1 MTFLHGYTLPTFAM
15 IYEDELVL
23 HMKTYEISGR
33 DPGLRN
39 VQLTLD
45 SIEPDSKL
53 LIPVPK
59 PFGGVILV
67 GDNIIYYHTKDGPHI
82 SQYIPQAKVSFVSVY
97 SCRLLLNCCFEAFV

>member
-1 MTFLHGYTLPTFAM
+1 MAFLYGYNHPTFAM

-23 HMKTYEISGR
+23 HMKTYEIYGKE
-33 DPGLRN
+33 PALRN

-67 GDNIIYYHTKDGPHI
+67 GDNIICYHTKDGPHI
-82 SQYIPQAKVSFVSVY
+82 SQYIPQAKVSY
-97 SCRLLLNCCFEAFV
+97 ICFEFKVNITIINY